1 MSMRHAALA
10 GFVLALSTASQ
21 GADPFLPYVAE
32 DYDPRKF
39 RVTTRDIQHGAAL
52 IRVVQARTI
61 GKQKGPPRIC
71 RAWLMV
77 DVGERPVFERYFGD
91 INPLG
96 GSFGL
101 FVPARQVPSPYF
113 AVVKLGDHDG
123 RLFLVH
129 RDGRVIDLEGGFY
142 IVSED
147 KRLVLS
153 QYASDLARVVVFD
166 VAAGAPL
173 FVARDLP
180 HIHDWYLIDG
190 NYVFTEA
197 EWDLEDKAGPR
208 AKEGVIHRFDL
219 EEQEVEEL
227 DIEAE
232 DLRGARRLAYTFDPR
247 KLRDCTTPPA
257 PRR

>member
-1 MSMRHAALA
+1 LLFGAL
-10 GFVLALSTASQ
+10 LALCLPAHGRDAFQ
-21 GADPFLPYVAE
+21 PYVAE
-32 DYDPRKF
+32 DYDRKQL
-39 RVTTRDIQHGAAL
+39 RITTRDIQHGRAL
-52 IRVVQARTI
+52 IRIVQARKI
-61 GKQKGPPRIC
+61 GKQKIAPRVC

-77 DVGERPVFERYFGD
+77 DVDGRPVFERYFGD

-96 GSFGL
+96 ASFGL
-101 FVPARQVPSPYF
+101 FVPTRQVPKPYF

-123 RLFLVH
+123 RLFLIH
-129 RDGRVIDLEGGFY
+129 EDGRVLDIEGGY
-142 IVSED
+142 YVVSED
-147 KRLVLS
+147 RKLIFS
-153 QYASDLARVVVFD
+153 QYASDVTRVVVFD

-180 HIHDWYLIDG
+180 PIQDWFLIDG

-219 EEQEVEEL
+219 EQHEVEEL

-232 DLRGARRLAYTFDPR
+232 DLRGARRLAHTFDPR

-257 PRR
+257 PRGRRPNG